1 MNSAIILAGGH
12 GSRISSDV
20 PKQFIQFYNRKIIDF
35 SIQAF
40 EKNKNIDEIILVINK
55 KWINQFKHEYNNYI
69 LVEGGKYRS
78 DSSLNGILA
87 CNEQARNVLI
97 HDAARPLLSQ
107 EIINKCIYHLLTYQ
121 ATAPFI
127 NISDSII
134 QKENNKVKYLDR
146 DTIKI
151 IQTPQ
156 GFNKKIIETA
166 LKKTNI
172 KTTDDISN
180 LLSYNSDAKVNFF
193 EGDKNNF
200 KITNDLD
207 LTIFESMIN
216 ED

>member
-1 MNSAIILAGGH
+1 MNSAIILAGGR
-12 GSRISSDV
+12 GSRISSDI
-20 PKQFIQFYNRKIIDF
+20 PKQFIQVYNKKIIDF

-78 DSSLNGILA
+78 DSSLKGILA
-87 CNEQARNVLI
+87 CNKQTSNVLI
-97 HDAARPLLSQ
+97 HDAARPLLTQ
-107 EIINKCIYHLLTYQ
+107 EIINKCINHLLNYQ
-121 ATAPFI
+121 ATTPFI
-127 NISDSII
+127 NISDSLI
-134 QKENNKVKYLDR
+134 QKENNIVKYLDR

-180 LLSYNSDAKVNFF
+180 LLSHNPDAKVNFF
-193 EGDKNNF
+193 QGDKNNF

-207 LTIFESMIN
+207 LTIFKSMIN

>member
-1 MNSAIILAGGH
+1 MNSAIILAGGC
-12 GSRISSDV
+12 GSRISSDI
-20 PKQFIQFYNRKIIDF
+20 PKQFIQFYNKKIIDF

-55 KWINQFKHEYNNYI
+55 NWINQFQHEYKNYI

-87 CNEQARNVLI
+87 CNEQAINVLI

-107 EIINKCIYHLLTYQ
+107 EIINKCINHLLTYQ
-121 ATAPFI
+121 ATTPFI

-156 GFNKKIIETA
+156 GFNKQIIETA
-166 LKKTNI
+166 LKKTSI
-172 KTTDDISN
+172 RTTDDISN
-180 LLSYNSDAKVNFF
+180 LLSYNPDTKVNFF

-207 LTIFESMIN
+207 LAIFESMIN

>member
-1 MNSAIILAGGH
+1 MNSAIILAGGR
-12 GSRISSDV
+12 GSRISSDI
-20 PKQFIQFYNRKIIDF
+20 PKQFLQVYNKRIIDF

-55 KWINQFKHEYNNYI
+55 NWINQFKHEYKNYI

-87 CNEQARNVLI
+87 CDEQASNVLI

-107 EIINKCIYHLLTYQ
+107 EIINKSIDHLLTYQ
-121 ATAPFI
+121 ATTPFV

-134 QKENNKVKYLDR
+134 QKENNQVKYLDR

-156 GFNKKIIETA
+156 GFNKQILETA

-172 KTTDDISN
+172 RNTDDIST
-180 LLSYNSDAKVNFF
+180 LLSYNPDAKVNFF